1 MTGLL
6 AAVRLGSAGRLDCP
20 SHMGSY
26 KSEFFDGMICS
37 KIRDVQILKSRQWAR
52 FSTTTLITN
61 TCRKFRFARGGSIVL
76 WSLFNL
82 HSQRKNKAERLH
94 LIHAK
99 AADK

>member
-6 AAVRLGSAGRLDCP
+6 VAVRLGSAGRLDCP

-52 FSTTTLITN
+52 FSTTTPVIDIYREIHWFPIN
-61 TCRKFRFARGGSIVL
+61 A
-76 WSLFNL
+76 L
-82 HSQRKNKAERLH
+82 HV
-94 LIHAK
+94 
-99 AADK
+99 